1 LRESLAIGNLV
12 WNDLNNNGIKDPA
25 EPGVGGATVQLFTTG
40 ADNAI
45 GGTGEDEDI
54 QVGADFVTTTSGLY
68 QFGQLIPGKY
78 FVKVTP
84 PSLFPLTSGTPVLVD
99 NGVNNDNNGHQP
111 GGLGQPLFSPVVDL
125 SVGEESTNDGDA
137 DTSTEMS
144 IDFGLFQGITI
155 GDIVWHDLNNDGLR
169 TGGEL
174 GIAGVNVDLMNPG
187 ADGQVGG
194 SAAIVASTVTNAS
207 GVYGFTV
214 FSPGSYFVRVEAPVA
229 TPVVSSYRVT
239 SDNGVNNDNNGVQPG
254 GLGTPA
260 YGPIVSLL
268 EGQEPG
274 TDGATNFE
282 TTIDFGF
289 RACPAIAISPSSM
302 PEAMQGLPT
311 PGHCQ
316 QMEAKLL
323 MCGHW

>member
-1 LRESLAIGNLV
+1 
-12 WNDLNNNGIKDPA
+12 
-25 EPGVGGATVQLFTTG
+25 
-40 ADNAI
+40 
-45 GGTGEDEDI
+45 
-54 QVGADFVTTTSGLY
+54 
-68 QFGQLIPGKY
+68 
-78 FVKVTP
+78 
-84 PSLFPLTSGTPVLVD
+84 
-99 NGVNNDNNGHQP
+99 
-111 GGLGQPLFSPVVDL
+111 
-125 SVGEESTNDGDA
+125 
-137 DTSTEMS
+137 MS

-174 GIAGVNVDLMNPG
+174 GIAGLNVDLMNPG

-194 SAAIVASTVTNAS
+194 SAANADTIVASTVTNAS

-302 PEAMQGLPT
+302 PEAVAGVPYTGALSADGGKAPYVWSLVSGNLPPGLGMSPT
-311 PGHCQ
+311 GEISGDPTTAGTYTFHVRATDESLCSGTRRDHPFGACRVGGQ
-316 QMEAKLL
+316 SGVA
-323 MCGHW
+323 